1 MKNYLSYLELCK
13 IKISLF
19 SALSAATGYILVSGE
34 LTATILIPVMGVFFL
49 ACGAGTLN
57 QYQEKNIDAQM
68 IRTQSRPIPSGRIE
82 TQHAFYYAALLLTT
96 GFLILFFLGNF
107 AVLGLAVFAL
117 LWYNLIYTYLKRIT
131 AFAAVPGAVTG
142 AIPPAIGWVSGGG
155 QLTDHGL
162 LAICFFFFMW
172 QVPHF
177 WLLLLSYD
185 KDFRQAGLP
194 AINKLFSSK
203 QLTKISITW
212 ILAAAT
218 ASLLIP
224 FYGTSTSNVGNL
236 LLFAVAV
243 WLAWNGLKVYRQRE
257 GQFIYLSTFK
267 KINIYMIL
275 VMLVL
280 NLNSLLQL

>member
-1 MKNYLSYLELCK
+1 MKNFLLYIELCK

-34 LTATILIPVMGVFFL
+34 LTAAISIPVMGVFFL
-49 ACGAGTLN
+49 ACGAGALN
-57 QYQEKNIDAQM
+57 QYQEKNIDALM
-68 IRTQSRPIPSGRIE
+68 VRTQSRPIPSDRIKM
-82 TQHAFYYAALLLTT
+82 QHASYCATLLLVI
-96 GFLILFFLGNF
+96 GFLILSSLGNF
-107 AVLGLAVFAL
+107 AVIGLSVFAVI
-117 LWYNLIYTYLKRIT
+117 WYNIIYTYLKRIT

-155 QLTDHGL
+155 QVSDHGL

-177 WLLLLSYD
+177 WLLLLSYER
-185 KDFRQAGLP
+185 DFRKAGLP
-194 AINKLFSSK
+194 TINKLFSRK
-203 QLTKISITW
+203 QLTKISIIW
-212 ILAAAT
+212 VLAAAT

-236 LLFAVAV
+236 FLF
-243 WLAWNGLKVYRQRE
+243 
-257 GQFIYLSTFK
+257 YLSTFK
-267 KINIYMIL
+267 NINIYMIL

-280 NLNSLLQL
+280 NLSNLLQL

>member
-1 MKNYLSYLELCK
+1 
-13 IKISLF
+13 
-19 SALSAATGYILVSGE
+19 
-34 LTATILIPVMGVFFL
+34 
-49 ACGAGTLN
+49 
-57 QYQEKNIDAQM
+57 M
-68 IRTQSRPIPSGRIE
+68 IRTQSRPIPSGRIK
-82 TQHAFYYAALLLTT
+82 TQYAFYYSALLLIT
-96 GFLILFFLGNF
+96 GFSILSFSEYFVVF
-107 AVLGLAVFAL
+107 GLAVFAVI
-117 LWYNLIYTYLKRIT
+117 WYNLIYTYLKRIT
-131 AFAAVPGAVTG
+131 AFAAVPGALTG

-155 QLTDHGL
+155 QITDHGL

-185 KDFRQAGLP
+185 RDFRQAGLP
-194 AINKLFSSK
+194 AINNLFSSK

-224 FYGTSTSNVGNL
+224 LYGASTSNTGNL
-236 LLFAVAV
+236 LLIAVAV

-257 GQFIYLSTFK
+257 GQPIYLSTFK

-280 NLNSLLQL
+280 NLSSLLQL